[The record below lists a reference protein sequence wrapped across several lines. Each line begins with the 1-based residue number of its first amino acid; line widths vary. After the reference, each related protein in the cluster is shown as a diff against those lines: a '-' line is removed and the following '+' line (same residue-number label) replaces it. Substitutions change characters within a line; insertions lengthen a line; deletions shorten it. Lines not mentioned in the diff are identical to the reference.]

1 MNQGGV
7 PGCSD
12 FTFFTVLPPTR
23 AARRSDAP
31 FEPRCLLRLPC
42 RAALLAAFRAAFLAA
57 AFSSRVACRGRTAST
72 ASGMLSDP
80 PERRSTGPNINT
92 DIHDVY
98 RSPAQGTCALC
109 SINRRSRSRCTVVNV
124 GHHLA
129 PPADQINP
137 DWDSNGS
144 MLNALP
150 FAHSKTSTSRTER
163 DPMYAIRCVNVD
175 VLLLSSSACFLSS
188 KTSSSSFAG
197 CVLCSILHFFSREH
211 HA

>member
-1 MNQGGV
+1 MNLEGV

-12 FTFFTVLPPTR
+12 STFFAVLPPTR

-31 FEPRCLLRLPC
+31 FEPRCLPRLPC
-42 RAALLAAFRAAFLAA
+42 RAALLAAFRAALLAA

-92 DIHDVY
+92 DTHDGPVHCIRCNEPALLY
-98 RSPAQGTCALC
+98 LGSPAQGTCALC
-109 SINRRSRSRCTVVNV
+109 SINRPSRGRCTVVNV
-124 GHHLA
+124 GPHLA

-144 MLNALP
+144 IMLNALP
-150 FAHSKTSTSRTER
+150 VARSKTSTSRRER
-163 DPMYAIRCVNVD
+163 DPMYAIR
-175 VLLLSSSACFLSS
+175 
-188 KTSSSSFAG
+188 
-197 CVLCSILHFFSREH
+197 
-211 HA
+211 